1 MIDLR
6 DTILDLVRPYDKV
19 TLDNIYHRVVSRF
32 MHDPMV
38 EITEDAKEKIHYTL
52 IDAGWG
58 HSYYPDESG
67 RRINCYRRQLSDN
80 EAPPAADPASG
91 GTAHKNRPQTAPE
104 ILAAAAQCISDRAA
118 TRDLPAERSMAR
130 TVAAFNALT
139 GHALTERDGWL
150 FMVALKA
157 ARATAGSHN
166 ADDYTDG
173 AAYFALAGESAQT
186 TDQQPEG

>member
-1 MIDLR
+1 MSHVS
-6 DTILDLVRPYDKV
+6 DTTLELVRD
-19 TLDNIYHRVVSRF
+19 LNA
-32 MHDPMV
+32 V
-38 EITEDAKEKIHYTL
+38 EFDWILQKIIGQYANQAPAEIVQAARETHTAL
-52 IDAGWG
+52 VNAGWRCG
-58 HSYYPDESG
+58 SRDADNGNDCVYYRP
-67 RRINCYRRQLSDN
+67 LSDQQ
-80 EAPPAADPASG
+80 PALPGHQPASG
-91 GTAHKNRPQTAPE
+91 GSAESARQQTAPE

-166 ADDYTDG
+166 PDDYTDG
-173 AAYFALAGESAQT
+173 AAYFALAGESAQK
-186 TDQQPEG
+186 QREE